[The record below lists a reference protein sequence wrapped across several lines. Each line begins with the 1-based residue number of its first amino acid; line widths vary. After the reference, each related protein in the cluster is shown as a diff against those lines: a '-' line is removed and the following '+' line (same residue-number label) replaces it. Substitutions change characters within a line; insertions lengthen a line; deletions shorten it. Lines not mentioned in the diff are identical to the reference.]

1 VYSPYTK
8 NLYAGSAL
16 GVVTEIHVH
25 TGKVGRV
32 IPFGFKDAHG
42 TAHLAVSPDDKT
54 LYAFGADPARTVTT
68 VTPINLV
75 TGKASPPVRGRR
87 RSCSPRTA
95 RRRTS

>member
-1 VYSPYTK
+1 
-8 NLYAGSAL
+8 
-16 GVVTEIHVH
+16 VVTEIHVH